1 MKATQRALPQHG
13 LHRDRPRDQM
23 TFRAER
29 AWAQPGSLTACRLSD
44 IKDTEL
50 ALSAADA
57 IN

>member
-1 MKATQRALPQHG
+1 
-13 LHRDRPRDQM
+13 M

-57 IN
+57 INAY